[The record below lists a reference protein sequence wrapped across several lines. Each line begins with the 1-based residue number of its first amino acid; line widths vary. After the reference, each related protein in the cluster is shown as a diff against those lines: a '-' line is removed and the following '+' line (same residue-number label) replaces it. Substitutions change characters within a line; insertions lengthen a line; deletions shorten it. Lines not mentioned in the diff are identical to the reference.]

1 MNLTEAMHARMVGDP
16 TLVTMLALYK
26 GEPAVFTTDP
36 APGDALLPYIVSAGE
51 VVDTPF
57 DTKTTRGRTV
67 WRDVRCY
74 DNAGGSAVA
83 VELMAERVRALFHRQ
98 AVLITDFAWV
108 WGECSGPV
116 AADELLAYG
125 RVVTVK
131 LTIEE
136 V

>member
-1 MNLTEAMHARMVGDP
+1 MNLTETFHDRMAGDP
-16 TLVTMLALYK
+16 ALAAMLATYE
-26 GEPAVFTTDP
+26 GAPAVFTADP
-36 APGDALLPYIVSAGE
+36 VPGDALLPYIVSAGE

-74 DNAGGSAVA
+74 DNASGSAAV

-98 AVLITDFAWV
+98 ALSISDFAWI
-108 WGECSGPV
+108 WGECSGPIV
-116 AADELLAYG
+116 ADELDAYG
-125 RVVTVK
+125 RIVTVRI
-131 LTIEE
+131 TIEE

>member
-1 MNLTEAMHARMVGDP
+1 MNLAETFHDLMAGDAA
-16 TLVTMLALYK
+16 LVAMLATYD
-26 GEPAVFTTDP
+26 GAPAVFTTDP
-36 APGDALLPYIVSAGE
+36 VPGDALLPYIVTAGE
-51 VVDTPF
+51 VVGTPF
-57 DTKTTRGRTV
+57 DTKTSRGRTV

-74 DNAGGSAVA
+74 DNANGSAVQ

-98 AVLITDFAWV
+98 AISITDFAWI
-108 WGECSGPV
+108 WGECSGPIM
-116 AADELLAYG
+116 ADELEAYG

>member
-1 MNLTEAMHARMVGDP
+1 MNLTEAFHERMANDAR
-16 TLVTMLALYK
+16 LAAMLAVYE
-26 GEPAVFTTDP
+26 GAPAVFTTDP
-36 APGDALLPYIVSAGE
+36 APGDALLNYIVSAGE

-74 DNAGGSAVA
+74 ANASGSAA
-83 VELMAERVRALFHRQ
+83 EVELMAERVRALFHRQ
-98 AVLITDFAWV
+98 AISITDFEWI
-108 WGECSGPV
+108 WGECSGPIV
-116 AADELLAYG
+116 ADEQDAYG
-125 RVVTVK
+125 RIVTVK

>member
-1 MNLTEAMHARMVGDP
+1 MNLTNAFHDLMTGDP
-16 TLVTMLALYK
+16 TLAAMVAVY
-26 GEPAVFTTDP
+26 GGAAAVFTMEP
-36 APGDALLPYIVSAGE
+36 VPGDALLPYIVTAGE

-57 DTKTTRGRTV
+57 DTKTSRGRTV

-74 DNAGGSAVA
+74 TSAGGSAA
-83 VELMAERVRALFHRQ
+83 DVEAMSERVRALFHRQ
-98 AVLITDFAWV
+98 YISITDFAWI

-116 AADELLAYG
+116 VADEQDAYG
-125 RVVTVK
+125 RIVTVK

>member
-1 MNLTEAMHARMVGDP
+1 MNLAETFYDRMAGDP
-16 TLVTMLALYK
+16 TLAAMLAVYE
-26 GEPAVFTTDP
+26 GAPAVFTTDP
-36 APGDALLPYIVSAGE
+36 APGDALLPYIVTAGE

-57 DTKTTRGRTV
+57 DTKTTRGRTA

-74 DNAGGSAVA
+74 ANAGGSAA
-83 VELMAERVRALFHRQ
+83 EVELMAERVRALFHRQ
-98 AVLITDFAWV
+98 AVSITDFEWI

-116 AADELLAYG
+116 AADELDAYG